1 MTFLGWYGRP
11 CGRRS
16 DGRRLRKA
24 ALCPPVCRTATMGL
38 LEICEHIRPHDGTDG
53 RTCMRG
59 AIAWEV
65 ADYAQQRR
73 TLQLYLEA
81 MLLPHRLHRCIED
94 WLDCLDGTAAANW

>member
-1 MTFLGWYGRP
+1 MGGACERLHYARPYAALRLWDCWRYACTFAHTTALM
-11 CGRRS
+11 
-16 DGRRLRKA
+16 DGRA
-24 ALCPPVCRTATMGL
+24 CG
-38 LEICEHIRPHDGTDG
+38 
-53 RTCMRG
+53 G